1 MSIRKIKRKIRHLRL
16 RKKIKGTAERP
27 RLVVFKSNRH
37 IYAQIVDDEKNKVL
51 VAAHSLKMKPRKSSD
66 SSNKKNKKILI
77 AFEVGKALA
86 ELAAAKGIKKVV
98 FDRGGWPYHGR
109 IKALAEGAREGG
121 LIF

>member
-1 MSIRKIKRKIRHLRL
+1 MSNRKIKRKIRHLRL
-16 RKKIKGTAERP
+16 RKKIRGTSERP

-37 IYAQIVDDEKNKVL
+37 IYAQIINDDENKIL
-51 VAAHSLKMKPRKSSD
+51 VAVHSLKIKPKKSS
-66 SSNKKNKKILI
+66 KATTEKNKKILM

-86 ELAAAKGIKKVV
+86 KLALAKGIKKVV